1 MFQWIESH
9 HSGVIALILFAF
21 WYGLAMVILFV
32 VVTIE
37 QRAARGHLKPTTPS
51 MLTPLSLVA
60 GLLIVFLASRVW
72 ANLDH
77 ANAYVANEASAL
89 RESVMLSESLPPGV
103 SAKVRSRI
111 ADYLTFVDTRDW
123 PAMAQGKADLHDLP
137 PDLPQA
143 IADLLAFR
151 PQTPGQGVAQ
161 QRAVVAIEQ
170 ALAARRSRILLSESA
185 IGPIQWVAVIVLCV
199 LVLVTIAMIHVDTP
213 ITCAINLFVF
223 ATAIAVC
230 LLILMV
236 NDRPYAPGGNTV
248 TPHALHEL
256 NSLERVRLE

>member
-9 HSGVIALILFAF
+9 HSAVIALILFAF
-21 WYGLAMVILFV
+21 WYGLAAVILFV
-32 VVTIE
+32 VATIE
-37 QRAARGHLKPTTPS
+37 QRSALAHLKPTTPS

-60 GLLIVFLASRVW
+60 GLLIAFLAARVW

-103 SAKVRSRI
+103 RAEVNNGI
-111 ADYLTFVDTRDW
+111 ADYLTFVYSWEW
-123 PAMAQGKADLHDLP
+123 PLMAKGKANLHDLP
-137 PDLPQA
+137 PDLPQT
-143 IADLLAFR
+143 IAGLLAFS
-151 PQTPGQGVAQ
+151 PLTPGQGIAQ
-161 QRAVVAIEQ
+161 KRAVVAIER

-185 IGPIQWVAVIVLCV
+185 IGSLQWIAVIVLCA
-199 LVLVTIAMIHVDTP
+199 LVLVTIAMVHVDTP

-236 NDRPYAPGGNTV
+236 NDRPYAPGGDRV

-256 NSLERVRLE
+256 NSLG

>member
-1 MFQWIESH
+1 MFLWIESH
-9 HSGVIALILFAF
+9 HTSVIALTLFAF
-21 WYGLAMVILFV
+21 WYGLAAIILLIVGMV
-32 VVTIE
+32 E
-37 QRAARGHLKPTTPS
+37 ERSARTHLKPTTPS

-72 ANLDH
+72 TNLDH

-89 RESVMLSESLPPGV
+89 REAVMLADALPT
-103 SAKVRSRI
+103 AVRTEVKNRVTG
-111 ADYLTFVDTRDW
+111 YLTFVDSRDW
-123 PAMAQGKADLHDLP
+123 PAMAKGKASLHDLP

-143 IADLLAFR
+143 IAALLAFS
-151 PQTPGQGVAQ
+151 PQSAGQKIAQ
-161 QRAVVAIEQ
+161 RRAVVAIEQ
-170 ALAARRSRILLSESA
+170 ALEARRSRILLSEAA
-185 IGPIQWVAVIVLCV
+185 IGPIQWVAVFVLCA
-199 LVLVTIAMIHVDTP
+199 LVLVTIAIIHVDTR
-213 ITCAINLFVF
+213 ITSAINLFIF

-256 NSLERVRLE
+256 NSLG